1 MRKLFLIIVC
11 FFVPKFIFSQ
21 ENLLFMNDLYGGINT
36 AVVSPTQPYLNPNT
50 LDVNLFSE
58 DIFFNTDYAY
68 ISQQSY
74 LGLITGGKIQSR
86 NIKKNITGENTPSV
100 LDYYNTE
107 LGNYHFSSDI
117 FGPSFNFKT
126 TIKEQTF
133 SIGLLTRLRTQSSAI
148 DFDNYLRFWNQ
159 DILEPESYL
168 LQPLEIN
175 VMNWGEL
182 GLNFST
188 RIFNNSDY
196 RWIIGANFKYEIGF
210 DAVNVKSLSEMELNR
225 VNEDIDGVDT
235 KTITASNYN
244 IKANFAT
251 SYNFNTDK
259 YEPKQRGKG
268 FGLDFGISMVD
279 QMEDSDDYNFKW
291 SANILDLGRIKF
303 NGQTHLFNGNPVKV
317 VNNPTLDEAEFES
330 PEQYFQLLSQE
341 AYGNPNSSLTGSDF
355 EVGLPTS
362 LHFNFSKNVGEN
374 RYINVNIIQ
383 RTPVFEN
390 SLKRTNVFQ
399 ASYSVQKR
407 VIGYGASMSLYE
419 YKSLQMGGYFR
430 IGPLILGSTNV
441 LPFVFKQSK
450 LHSGDFYIAIKI
462 YPFWDSD
469 FKKHRR
475 ANCYCD

>member
-36 AVVSPTQPYLNPNT
+36 AVVSPTQPYLNPNPW
-50 LDVNLFSE
+50 DVNLFSE

-74 LGLITGGKIQSR
+74 LGLITGGKIQSLSIKN
-86 NIKKNITGENTPSV
+86 NIRGENTPSV
-100 LDYYNTE
+100 LDFYNKD

-117 FGPSFNFKT
+117 LGPSFNIKT
-126 TIKEQTF
+126 RIKEQDFT
-133 SIGLLTRLRTQSSAI
+133 IGLFSRLRTQSSAI
-148 DFDNYLRFWNQ
+148 DVDNYLRFVNQ
-159 DILEPESYL
+159 DILEPESYF

-244 IKANFAT
+244 IEANFAT

-291 SANILDLGRIKF
+291 SANILDFGRIKF

-341 AYGNPNSSLTGSDF
+341 AYGNPNRSLIGSDF

-374 RYINVNIIQ
+374 RYINANIIQ
-383 RTPVFEN
+383 RTPIFEN

-407 VIGYGASMSLYE
+407 VIGYGASTSLYE

-469 FKKHRR
+469 FKRHRR
-475 ANCYCD
+475 ANCNCD